1 MGEEDK
7 KVVEAR
13 DDAVVKG
20 KVTRIHH
27 KPKDADQ
34 VVSHRRVVLLVA
46 RLLPRHLA
54 VSLTSERRSDQCW
67 PFSWDSRFASQQT
80 TVVGPRGVAAVT
92 LSDQT
97 LLGYCA
103 PPQRL
108 APKGDARHHI

>member
-1 MGEEDK
+1 MGKEDK

-54 VSLTSERRSDQCW
+54 VSL
-67 PFSWDSRFASQQT
+67 
-80 TVVGPRGVAAVT
+80 
-92 LSDQT
+92 
-97 LLGYCA
+97 
-103 PPQRL
+103 
-108 APKGDARHHI
+108 